1 MHIIYYVLIG
11 ELYMFCFMNYVFLY
25 VYVHIYRLGKKK
37 NYAFEGVNLQL
48 QLQYLLSERL
58 REQVTW
64 SRFVNV
70 EGLQRHNISC
80 DLYLEH
86 LNRFVYIYIIMM

>member
-1 MHIIYYVLIG
+1 MYMHTY
-11 ELYMFCFMNYVFLY
+11 
-25 VYVHIYRLGKKK
+25 YRLGRRK
-37 NYAFEGVNLQL
+37 NYAFEGVNLQV

-64 SRFVNV
+64 GRFVNV
-70 EGLQRHNISC
+70 EGLQGHNIFC

-86 LNRFVYIYIIMM
+86 LNRFVYIDIILLNS